1 MKRDLIAPEFEVR
14 FLIEAGRNG
23 MEFKW
28 DVNLLLRADEV
39 PSAQLGGRGRLGW
52 TMWVGSRRTRQPAR
66 DLRLDPER
74 DCERFPASG

>member
-28 DVNLLLRADEV
+28 DADIPDSFPPKVRARIADLLEEIANACDEV
-39 PSAQLGGRGRLGW
+39 
-52 TMWVGSRRTRQPAR
+52 
-66 DLRLDPER
+66 ER
-74 DCERFPASG
+74 EDE